1 MGNRG
6 RTHVRHGESLASTI
20 DLAFRIIQQDP
31 ADPLAEN
38 RPPEIL
44 ELFREWWK
52 LRTQSR
58 NAWYLIHETVLCH
71 LHPQVRLHS
80 TTVLSVSRSL
90 VRLGLGC
97 CQLRSFY
104 ECLIKIY
111 SGNLFAYRIFVLRK
125 IGDLHVNSYTSIILM
140 TQWLFACVLLKLVT
154 LICRVFFIC
163 VRFVRETENFA
174 AYKEDDRN

>member
-1 MGNRG
+1 MAGKVVAESLEVNARVLLADLSPSAKKPRVGTWMGNRG

-58 NAWYLIHETVLCH
+58 NA
-71 LHPQVRLHS
+71 
-80 TTVLSVSRSL
+80 
-90 VRLGLGC
+90 
-97 CQLRSFY
+97 
-104 ECLIKIY
+104 
-111 SGNLFAYRIFVLRK
+111 
-125 IGDLHVNSYTSIILM
+125 
-140 TQWLFACVLLKLVT
+140 
-154 LICRVFFIC
+154 
-163 VRFVRETENFA
+163 
-174 AYKEDDRN
+174 